1 MKLTTRTTHA
11 FIEIKVDGIET
22 TVFKSSPQEI
32 QSMIEN
38 LLDVVN
44 DLASYTDKSV
54 KDYVEEGGLSIAH
67 NGTQVGK
74 CNFTDF
80 KN

>member
-1 MKLTTRTTHA
+1 MKLTTRRTHA
-11 FIEIKVDGIET
+11 FIEIKVDEIET

-54 KDYVEEGGLSIAH
+54 KDYVDEGI
-67 NGTQVGK
+67 
-74 CNFTDF
+74 F
-80 KN
+80 

>member
-1 MKLTTRTTHA
+1 MKLTTRKTHS
-11 FIEIKVDGIET
+11 FVEIKTDEIET

-32 QSMIEN
+32 KDMIEN

-54 KDYVEEGGLSIAH
+54 KEYVEDSG
-67 NGTQVGK
+67 
-74 CNFTDF
+74 F
-80 KN
+80 